1 MHLTVVKLEMIPQLT
16 QCKVFHRLVRVLNSL
31 YASYHYKMWQH
42 VSRPF
47 LLEWDGRKA

>member
-1 MHLTVVKLEMIPQLT
+1 MHLTVVKLEMIPHLI
-16 QCKVFHRLVRVLNSL
+16 QCKVFHHLVRVLNSL

-47 LLEWDGRKA
+47 LLGRDGRKA